1 MTTQIIPLGV
11 MSVPYARGTGLAFA
25 ATFVI
30 GMQVGT
36 GGMETLAYCSQTLAD
51 YSQRSGMGYPF
62 ATVRMPVESASA
74 TIMRDAASDLEHIKS
89 TLRLSVSSLSRA
101 FGVSRQA
108 IYDWQAGKAV
118 APENAERLADLA
130 RAADALVEANI
141 EPSAQLFR
149 RAISSGKGLLDLV
162 REGASAE
169 TSARKLVDI
178 LRTEARQRERL
189 QARLAGRGPADFSD
203 AGIPMLDE
211 ES

>member
-1 MTTQIIPLGV
+1 
-11 MSVPYARGTGLAFA
+11 VPYAKGTGLALA

-36 GGMETLAYCSQTLAD
+36 GGAETPAYYC
-51 YSQRSGMGYPF
+51 QRSGMGYRF
-62 ATVRMPVESASA
+62 AALILPTEKP
-74 TIMRDAASDLEHIKS
+74 AAGMCDPARDLEHVKS
-89 TLRLSVSSLSRA
+89 ILRLSVASLSRT

-130 RAADALVEANI
+130 RAADVLAEANI
-141 EPSAQLFR
+141 EPSAQLLR
-149 RAISSGKGLLDLV
+149 RAISSGMGLLDLV

-169 TSARKLVDI
+169 EGARKLVDI
-178 LRTEARQRERL
+178 LRAEALQRERL
-189 QARLAGRGPADFSD
+189 RARLAGRGPADFSE

>member
-1 MTTQIIPLGV
+1 MTTQAIPWGIGFG
-11 MSVPYARGTGLAFA
+11 PYVRGTGLAIA

-36 GGMETLAYCSQTLAD
+36 GGAETLAY
-51 YSQRSGMGYPF
+51 YSQRSRMGYSF
-62 ATVRMPVESASA
+62 AGVRMPVVKGVA
-74 TIMRDAASDLEHIKS
+74 TVMRDTAGDLEHIKS

-149 RAISSGKGLLDLV
+149 RVISSGKGLLDLV
-162 REGASAE
+162 REGVSAE
-169 TSARKLVDI
+169 ASARKLVDI
-178 LRTEARQRERL
+178 LRTEAWQRERL

>member
-1 MTTQIIPLGV
+1 MTTQVIPADIKA
-11 MSVPYARGTGLAFA
+11 VPYGKGTGLALVA
-25 ATFVI
+25 AAVI
-30 GMQVGT
+30 MGMPVGT
-36 GGMETLAYCSQTLAD
+36 GGAETLAYYC
-51 YSQRSGMGYPF
+51 QRSGMGYLL
-62 ATVRMPVESASA
+62 ADVRVDGVVAA
-74 TIMRDAASDLEHIKS
+74 VMRDSAGDLEHIKNA
-89 TLRLSVSSLSRA
+89 LRLSVSSLARA

-108 IYDWQAGKAV
+108 IYDWQAGKTV

-130 RAADALVEANI
+130 RAADVLVEANI

-169 TSARKLVDI
+169 AGARKLVDI
-178 LRTEARQRERL
+178 LRSEARQRERL
-189 QARLAGRGPADFSD
+189 KARLAGRVPTDFGD